1 MTKDIKKILAKNIKR
16 LRKQKRLT
24 QENLSLELELD
35 GSYIGKIENAKM
47 NIARLRARM
56 QFSDMVFLLLIF
68 LCRSFFYAF
77 TGNGVMILKGTNYII

>member
-16 LRKQKRLT
+16 LWKQKRLT

-47 NIARLRARM
+47 NITIEKLDLIAKY
-56 QFSDMVFLLLIF
+56 FEVDTFELL
-68 LCRSFFYAF
+68 
-77 TGNGVMILKGTNYII
+77 K

>member
-24 QENLSLELELD
+24 QANLSLELELD

-47 NIARLRARM
+47 NITIEKLDLIAKY
-56 QFSDMVFLLLIF
+56 FEVDTFELL
-68 LCRSFFYAF
+68 
-77 TGNGVMILKGTNYII
+77 K

>member
-47 NIARLRARM
+47 NITIEKLDLIAKY
-56 QFSDMVFLLLIF
+56 FEIDTFELL
-68 LCRSFFYAF
+68 
-77 TGNGVMILKGTNYII
+77 K